1 MDVVGRQLVL
11 LRQLDDPGEQ
21 ARWRLFAV
29 HESREP
35 VADVGDIRVGPGG
48 LWLRLFAGDPCRRR
62 RFLGRDLGCDSRV
75 SASLRRFLAKRGENQ
90 LVGASLSNDSLQ
102 SDSLWVTDLSRGGV
116 TDLSPGEP
124 TDLPPGGAPQPSPP
138 PLPDPAAA
146 LETFRAKGTRIHCW
160 FGRVRNNGLYGEPD
174 ARAPTPPS
182 TVEPAGRLGRSQPPA
197 SPPRGSICRLGRR
210 IGSTVRR

>member
-35 VADVGDIRVGPGG
+35 VAGVGDLRFGPGG

-116 TDLSPGEP
+116 TDLSPG
-124 TDLPPGGAPQPSPP
+124 GAPQSSPP
-138 PLPDPAAA
+138 PLTDPSPK
-146 LETFRAKGTRIHCW
+146 E
-160 FGRVRNNGLYGEPD
+160 
-174 ARAPTPPS
+174 
-182 TVEPAGRLGRSQPPA
+182 SQIEESHLKEKHRQADSRHA
-197 SPPRGSICRLGRR
+197 SPKTGEGSRR
-210 IGSTVRR
+210 R